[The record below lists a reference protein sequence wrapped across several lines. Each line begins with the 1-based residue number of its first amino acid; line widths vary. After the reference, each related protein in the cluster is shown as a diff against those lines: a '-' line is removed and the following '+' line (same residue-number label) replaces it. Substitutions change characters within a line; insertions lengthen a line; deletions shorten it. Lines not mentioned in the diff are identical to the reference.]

1 MFHSQHR
8 EESWGK
14 RYRKGVITV
23 NSSASELNAV
33 TQWREPDSVE
43 DAMLVAVARSGD
55 ASAFDEL
62 SRRHSRRVLH
72 RIYRITNNWQDAED
86 VLQDSL
92 LRAFIHLH
100 TFECRASFST
110 WLTRIAINTALMLLR
125 KEKRALRSTTDSTTG
140 DDAQSEMWEL
150 RDHRDNPEQHY
161 ARQQRVSLLRGA
173 MLRLRPE
180 SRRLVELHQASELS
194 TKEIAQS
201 LGISNAAVKSR
212 LLRARVELREFM
224 QNETKRCHACSGPR
238 SAHELGV
245 N

>member
-1 MFHSQHR
+1 M
-8 EESWGK
+8 
-14 RYRKGVITV
+14 
-23 NSSASELNAV
+23 NSFVSEFNTAAP
-33 TQWREPDSVE
+33 WKEPDPVD

-55 ASAFDEL
+55 SSAFDEL

-72 RIYRITNNWQDAED
+72 KIYRITNNWQDAED

-92 LRAFIHLH
+92 MKAYIRLH

-110 WLTRIAINTALMLLR
+110 WFTRIAINTALMLLR
-125 KEKRALRSTTDSTTG
+125 KEKRALKSATDSAI
-140 DDAQSEMWEL
+140 DDDSQSETWEL

-161 ARQQRVSLLRGA
+161 ARQQRANLLRGA

-180 SRRLVELHQASELS
+180 SRRVVELHQASELS
-194 TKEIAQS
+194 TKEIARS

-212 LLRARVELREFM
+212 LLRARIEMRESIR
-224 QNETKRCHACSGPR
+224 NETKRCHACSGPG
-238 SAHELGV
+238 SAHEFGV

>member
-1 MFHSQHR
+1 
-8 EESWGK
+8 
-14 RYRKGVITV
+14 V

-110 WLTRIAINTALMLLR
+110 CQTERDPSSVTNMLPSL
-125 KEKRALRSTTDSTTG
+125 AMATPTG
-140 DDAQSEMWEL
+140 
-150 RDHRDNPEQHY
+150 
-161 ARQQRVSLLRGA
+161 
-173 MLRLRPE
+173 RPQTWP
-180 SRRLVELHQASELS
+180 SW
-194 TKEIAQS
+194 
-201 LGISNAAVKSR
+201 
-212 LLRARVELREFM
+212 
-224 QNETKRCHACSGPR
+224 
-238 SAHELGV
+238 
-245 N
+245 